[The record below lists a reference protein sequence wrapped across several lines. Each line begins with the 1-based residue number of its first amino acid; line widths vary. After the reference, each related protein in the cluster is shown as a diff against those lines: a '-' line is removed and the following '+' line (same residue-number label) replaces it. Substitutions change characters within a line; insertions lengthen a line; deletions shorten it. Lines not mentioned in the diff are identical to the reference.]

1 MPRKF
6 HDDGELL
13 LRSLPGW
20 SKEEGGFQVAKF
32 DRGKGEREGKEE
44 EDGDDDDDDSI
55 KTRGKNYLPGRARH
69 LKGSAMCF
77 EKGEERKEREV
88 WLPTVGRR
96 QS

>member
-32 DRGKGEREGKEE
+32 DRGKQKKSMI
-44 EDGDDDDDDSI
+44 DDDI
-55 KTRGKNYLPGRARH
+55 KTRGKNYLLG
-69 LKGSAMCF
+69 
-77 EKGEERKEREV
+77 V
-88 WLPTVGRR
+88 
-96 QS
+96 